1 MSEIIDINGQP
12 MGGDINQIVAA
23 ELEREL
29 KLVLQRYDGK
39 IPTGYAAGI
48 LFWLACDIHTVVTAN
63 QMMQNAAMM
72 QRAQDAA
79 AKIPLQ

>member
-1 MSEIIDINGQP
+1 MPEILDINGQP
-12 MGGDINQIVAA
+12 LSVDFSQIAS
-23 ELEREL
+23 EFEREL

-39 IPTGYAAGI
+39 IPVAYAAGI
-48 LFWLACDIHTVVTAN
+48 LFWLASDIHTVVVSN
-63 QMMQNAAMM
+63 LLMQNAAAM